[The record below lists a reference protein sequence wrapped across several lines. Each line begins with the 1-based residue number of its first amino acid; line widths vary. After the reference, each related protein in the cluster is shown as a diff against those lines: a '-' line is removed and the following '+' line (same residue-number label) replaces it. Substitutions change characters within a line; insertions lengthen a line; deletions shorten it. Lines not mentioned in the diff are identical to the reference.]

1 MFYCPFYSTKN
12 YVIKAIDH
20 TFYNIITAAE
30 LGMQCLN
37 TINGRFIEC
46 KISNYGSQCNKYRH
60 DIILSEFKISWRC
73 HCSAWTAVTSAGKAG
88 NISELMRHFYTF
100 YQEKF
105 HQQDRCIPLPHI
117 PRCTSSFPHPASN
130 FSHNHIQ
137 SFLRIQFWAKRFS
150 FMSILR
156 PFGLWLQDEIIP
168 SALHLQVHTLVTK

>member
-1 MFYCPFYSTKN
+1 MFYCPFYNTKN

-20 TFYNIITAAE
+20 TFYNIITPAE

-46 KISNYGSQCNKYRH
+46 KISNYGSQCNKYGH
-60 DIILSEFKISWRC
+60 NIILSEFENITATRQC

-117 PRCTSSFPHPASN
+117 PRYAHCTSSFQHPASN
-130 FSHNHIQ
+130 FSHNHSQ
-137 SFLRIQFWAKRFS
+137 SFLSIHFLAKHS
-150 FMSILR
+150 VLC
-156 PFGLWLQDEIIP
+156 PF
-168 SALHLQVHTLVTK
+168 